1 MKQNLINSFNNRNMR
16 LKGNLITS
24 TILSTL
30 AAPTWS
36 FNPTYAPVL
45 IRNSRIITTTSFP
58 IREHAYRYSIN
69 TNTNISP
76 KNHQYQNTRLYGSK
90 SFLGNVGDKIKS
102 VFKKEKGGGM
112 ITSKKE
118 QTKQDVSSSIDT
130 MLKDAPLGVRMMG
143 KMVKPLI
150 SSVVGNLAQ
159 AMEEQTQ
166 SMNEVLD
173 NARDLI
179 VRDGRAIEFLGEPI
193 EVGSPFSQSSSSMSV
208 NGKTSSSIQATVE
221 VRGSRGTGV
230 ATISAT
236 DGQIQTLNLNVAG
249 RNIPIDTIPSANAS
263 ADSWTSSQSPPSSQS
278 FSGSKS
284 KRSDGLG
291 KNSMGDDNIIDV
303 EFVDKKVS
311 K

>member
-1 MKQNLINSFNNRNMR
+1 MKQNLINLLNHRNMR

-24 TILSTL
+24 AILSTL

-36 FNPTYAPVL
+36 FNPTYAPVV
-45 IRNSRIITTTSFP
+45 IRNSRIITTTSSFP
-58 IREHAYRYSIN
+58 IREHAYSI
-69 TNTNISP
+69 NTNISP
-76 KNHQYQNTRLYGSK
+76 KSYQYQNTRLYGSK

-102 VFKKEKGGGM
+102 VFGKNDAKKGGG
-112 ITSKKE
+112 ITKKE
-118 QTKQDVSSSIDT
+118 QTKQDVSSSIET

-150 SSVVGNLAQ
+150 SSIVGNLAQ

-193 EVGSPFSQSSSSMSV
+193 EVGSPFSQSSSSVSV
-208 NGKTSSSIQATVE
+208 NGKTSSSIQASVE
-221 VRGSRGTGV
+221 VRGSRGNGV

-249 RNIPIDTIPSANAS
+249 RNIPIDTIPSAS
-263 ADSWTSSQSPPSSQS
+263 ADSWTSSPPPSQS
-278 FSGSKS
+278 FAGSKS

-291 KNSMGDDNIIDV
+291 KNSRGDDNIIDV

>member
-1 MKQNLINSFNNRNMR
+1 MKQNLIKSFNNRNMR

-45 IRNSRIITTTSFP
+45 IRNSRIITTTTTSFP
-58 IREHAYRYSIN
+58 IREHAYS

-76 KNHQYQNTRLYGSK
+76 KNYQYQNTRLYGSK

-102 VFKKEKGGGM
+102 VFKKEKGGGI
-112 ITSKKE
+112 ITKKE

-150 SSVVGNLAQ
+150 SSVAGNLAQ
-159 AMEEQTQ
+159 AMEEQTR

-193 EVGSPFSQSSSSMSV
+193 EVGSPFSQSSSSISV
-208 NGKTSSSIQATVE
+208 NGKTSSSIQANVE

-236 DGQIQTLNLNVAG
+236 DGQIQSLNLNVAG

-263 ADSWTSSQSPPSSQS
+263 ADSWTSSSSSSSQS
-278 FSGSKS
+278 FVGSKS

>member
-1 MKQNLINSFNNRNMR
+1 MKRTFINLFKTKNMR
-16 LKGNLITS
+16 CKGNLVTS

-36 FNPTYAPVL
+36 FNPTFVPVVK
-45 IRNSRIITTTSFP
+45 RNSRIITTTSFP
-58 IREHAYRYSIN
+58 IREHAYSI
-69 TNTNISP
+69 NTNISP
-76 KNHQYQNTRLYGSK
+76 KNYQYQNSRLYGSK
-90 SFLGNVGDKIKS
+90 SFLENVGDKIKS

-112 ITSKKE
+112 SITKKE

-150 SSVVGNLAQ
+150 SSVAGNLAQ
-159 AMEEQTQ
+159 AMEEQTR

-193 EVGSPFSQSSSSMSV
+193 EVGSPFSQSSSSISV

-236 DGQIQTLNLNVAG
+236 DGQIQSLNLNVAG

-263 ADSWTSSQSPPSSQS
+263 ADSWTSSSSSSSQS
-278 FSGSKS
+278 FVGSKS

-291 KNSMGDDNIIDV
+291 TNSRGDDNIIDV

>member
-1 MKQNLINSFNNRNMR
+1 MS
-16 LKGNLITS
+16 IT
-24 TILSTL
+24 
-30 AAPTWS
+30 
-36 FNPTYAPVL
+36 
-45 IRNSRIITTTSFP
+45 
-58 IREHAYRYSIN
+58 
-69 TNTNISP
+69 
-76 KNHQYQNTRLYGSK
+76 
-90 SFLGNVGDKIKS
+90 
-102 VFKKEKGGGM
+102 
-112 ITSKKE
+112 KKE

-150 SSVVGNLAQ
+150 SSVAGNLAQ
-159 AMEEQTQ
+159 AMEEQTR

-193 EVGSPFSQSSSSMSV
+193 EVGSPFSQSSSSISV

-236 DGQIQTLNLNVAG
+236 DGQIQSLNLNVAG

-263 ADSWTSSQSPPSSQS
+263 ADSWTSSSSSSSQS
-278 FSGSKS
+278 FVGSKS

-291 KNSMGDDNIIDV
+291 TNSRGDDNIIDV

>member
-1 MKQNLINSFNNRNMR
+1 MKQNLIKRFNTQNMR

-30 AAPTWS
+30 AAPTWG
-36 FNPTYAPVL
+36 FNPTYVSVVGNKL
-45 IRNSRIITTTSFP
+45 KRNTRTISTTSFP
-58 IREHAYRYSIN
+58 NREHAYYSIN
-69 TNTNISP
+69 TNLSP
-76 KNHQYQNTRLYGSK
+76 KYHQHQNTRLYGNK

-102 VFKKEKGGGM
+102 LFGKNDNDAKKGGG
-112 ITSKKE
+112 ITKKE

-166 SMNEVLD
+166 SMNDVLD
-173 NARDLI
+173 NARNLI

-193 EVGSPFSQSSSSMSV
+193 EVGSPFSQSSSSVSI
-208 NGKTSSSIQATVE
+208 NGETRSSIQASVE
-221 VRGSRGTGV
+221 VRGSRGSGV

-236 DGQIQTLNLNVAG
+236 DGQIHTLNLNVAG
-249 RNIPIDTIPSANAS
+249 RNISIDTIPSAS
-263 ADSWTSSQSPPSSQS
+263 ADSWASSSQS
-278 FSGSKS
+278 FAGS

-291 KNSMGDDNIIDV
+291 KNSRGDDNIIDV